1 MNNAIICN
9 NIQFL
14 LRPQAP
20 FLESLTGWV
29 GSPNWTCFFTS
40 QIPFLS
46 QSATKATVSEQWQ
59 KITNSYTRKMDP
71 LGISGTSLFWGLDI
85 LPVTQRPNQQCQ
97 TRKETLCTDP
107 QLLSYYKSLQV
118 SISKK
123 RYSPHTAY
131 KTYYITCKRRA
142 WATVILESSFLVK
155 SVANS

>member
-14 LRPQAP
+14 LSPQAP
-20 FLESLTGWV
+20 FLESLTGWD

-59 KITNSYTRKMDP
+59 KNYKQLHKENGSFGDKWHQFILRTGYPSCHP
-71 LGISGTSLFWGLDI
+71 TSQPAVSDKKGNIMQW
-85 LPVTQRPNQQCQ
+85 PPT
-97 TRKETLCTDP
+97 T
-107 QLLSYYKSLQV
+107 QLLQ
-118 SISKK
+118 ISPSQYLKK